1 MESDGYGFGEQHND
15 DHHGHDHGHDGRSH
29 LLFVSKP
36 SGYELVEREGD
47 PPSVGS
53 AIEVGERTQQVA
65 KIGPSPLPGDRRP
78 CAYLQ
83 G

>member
-1 MESDGYGFGEQHND
+1 MEAQAK
-15 DHHGHDHGHDGRSH
+15 H

-47 PPSVGS
+47 PPTTGAV
-53 AIEVGERTQQVA
+53 IEVEEARFMVA
-65 KIGPSPLPGDRRP
+65 KIGPSPLPNDARP

-83 G
+83 AA